1 MSDPAAADGPVTLT
15 RDCPATT
22 VPHGDPIQLS
32 AGGVVQVVQRL
43 GGSITVRTEMG
54 TLLRIDA
61 DDADALGLD
70 SPSERRVSIA
80 SNAPFAIDQVLDALS
95 TVYDPEIPV
104 SIVDLGLVYRCE
116 EVTTDDGKRKI
127 EIDMSMTSPGCG
139 MGDILCADANRAV
152 ERMPAVDEVEV
163 NLVFDP
169 PWGLERISEEA
180 RLELG
185 LF

>member
-1 MSDPAAADGPVTLT
+1 VSESSAAATGVALT

-22 VPHGDPIQLS
+22 VPQGDQIQLS
-32 AGGVVQVVQRL
+32 AGGIVTVVQRL

-61 DDADALGLD
+61 DDADALGID
-70 SPSERRVSIA
+70 TAERRVTIA
-80 SNAPFAIDQVLDALS
+80 SNAPFKIDQVFDALG

-116 EVTTDDGKRKI
+116 EAKTESGGRKI
-127 EIDMSMTSPGCG
+127 EIDMTMTSPGCG
-139 MGDILCADANRAV
+139 MGDILCGDATRAV

-169 PWGLERISEEA
+169 PWGLDRISEEA